1 MANAAGNARNG
12 KSKKWTMPLRGWKP
26 ALTLFT
32 IQFEGRMPE
41 DRDVKQLVDRL
52 ESKPLYGKPDLNA
65 PSELTNA

>member
-1 MANAAGNARNG
+1 
-12 KSKKWTMPLRGWKP
+12 MPLRDWKA
-26 ALTLFT
+26 ALTRFT
-32 IQFEGRMPE
+32 IQFEGRMHE